1 VYNPGMSHT
10 RASHANR
17 RDQNEPPIIEL
28 LRRLGCVVIQMQPG
42 QGFDLLVIAWNGVH
56 LVEVKNP
63 AYAFELTHDEA
74 LLKIRVEAIGGEY
87 HVIQTPEDAA
97 RLVGR

>member
-1 VYNPGMSHT
+1 MSHT

-17 RDQNEPPIIEL
+17 RDQNEPPIVEV

-42 QGFDLLVIAWNGVH
+42 AGFDLLVIARNGVH

-63 AYAFELTHDEA
+63 AYAFELTHYES
-74 LLKIRVEAIGGEY
+74 LLKINVEAIGGEY
-87 HVIQTPEDAA
+87 HVIQSLEDAV
-97 RLVGR
+97 RLVGM